1 MSSTA
6 SPASWS
12 TYPVDPAA
20 SAAAAAGETGSARIL
35 GKDDFL
41 RLLVAQL
48 QHQDPLNPVE
58 SQEYISQL
66 ATFSSLEQLIAI
78 RASIEKL
85 AASPIFEN
93 EPAAEPAS
101 AA

>member
-1 MSSTA
+1 MSSVA
-6 SPASWS
+6 MPASWS
-12 TYPVDPAA
+12 AYPVDRAA
-20 SAAAAAGETGSARIL
+20 SAAGETGSARTL

-41 RLLVAQL
+41 RLLVTQL

>member
-1 MSSTA
+1 MSSVA
-6 SPASWS
+6 LPLSWNAHA
-12 TYPVDPAA
+12 VDPAA
-20 SAAAAAGETGSARIL
+20 SAAAAADETGSARIL

-93 EPAAEPAS
+93 EPSAEPAT

>member
-1 MSSTA
+1 MSTVIA
-6 SPASWS
+6 PATWN
-12 TYPVDPAA
+12 TYPVDTAA
-20 SAAAAAGETGSARIL
+20 SAAAAPGDTGSARIL

-78 RASIEKL
+78 RTGIETM
-85 AASPIFEN
+85 AASPIFEE
-93 EPAAEPAS
+93 EPTAS
-101 AA
+101 ES

>member
-1 MSSTA
+1 MGSMA

-20 SAAAAAGETGSARIL
+20 AAAAAAGETGSARIL

-41 RLLVAQL
+41 RLLVTQL

-78 RASIEKL
+78 RTSIEKL